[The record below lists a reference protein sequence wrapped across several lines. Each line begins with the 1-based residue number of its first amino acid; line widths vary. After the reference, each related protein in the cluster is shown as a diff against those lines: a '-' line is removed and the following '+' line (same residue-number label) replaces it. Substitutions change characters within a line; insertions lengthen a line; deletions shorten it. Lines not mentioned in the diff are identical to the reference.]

1 MRRDHNKERRS
12 DVEILPAK
20 KPASSRKLPI
30 IKLRDT
36 VLWKKKKKKEKTFQ
50 IHVLFFRP
58 WELTFLL
65 RGGQDILKLFEKWA
79 LSEKNMGIETTKV
92 N

>member
-1 MRRDHNKERRS
+1 MG
-12 DVEILPAK
+12 
-20 KPASSRKLPI
+20 
-30 IKLRDT
+30 
-36 VLWKKKKKKEKTFQ
+36 KKKKEKTFQ